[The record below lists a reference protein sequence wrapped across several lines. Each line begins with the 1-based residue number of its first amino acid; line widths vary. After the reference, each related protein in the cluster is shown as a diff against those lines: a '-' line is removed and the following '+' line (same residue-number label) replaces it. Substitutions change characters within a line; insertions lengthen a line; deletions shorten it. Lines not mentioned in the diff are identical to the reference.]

1 MIELLVANSIA
12 WTSLVRYKIR
22 LEMTPM
28 NILQELAPQLV
39 AAYQSEQGTEVM
51 ALATQP
57 LLSPG

>member
-39 AAYQSEQGTEVM
+39 AAH
-51 ALATQP
+51 
-57 LLSPG
+57 